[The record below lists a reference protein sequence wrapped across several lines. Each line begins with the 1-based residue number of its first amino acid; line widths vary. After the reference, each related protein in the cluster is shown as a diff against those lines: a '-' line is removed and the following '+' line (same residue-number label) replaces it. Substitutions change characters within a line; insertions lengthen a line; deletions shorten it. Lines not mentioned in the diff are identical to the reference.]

1 MLLGALSLLEALLLL
16 LLLLLCTLCRASCTS
31 CGWLRPSG
39 GSGMGV
45 KLTSSFSWA
54 VATGLAGL
62 LASGCSDTEGISE
75 ACRCCCTP
83 VQASRQI

>member
-1 MLLGALSLLEALLLL
+1 MLLRAVSLLEALLLL
-16 LLLLLCTLCRASCTS
+16 LLLLYTACRACCSR
-31 CGWLRPSG
+31 CGWVRPSAG
-39 GSGMGV
+39 CGMGV

-54 VATGLAGL
+54 VATGLARP
-62 LASGCSDTEGISE
+62 LASRCSDTEGISE